1 MAAITKDLLFGL
13 TEPLPT
19 KGQHTGFV
27 KIPHSSNR
35 SAYGI
40 VPLPLTVVG
49 GGAGPTVLLQAGI
62 FGDELDAQ
70 IAVTRIMGA
79 LDPAKMN
86 GRVIA
91 LPMANFPAAQAGTRN
106 SPLDGRSLNKSFP
119 GDVFG
124 TPTSVIADYIE
135 RNLMPVSDLVIDLHS
150 VGRTMRYMPSVT
162 LIDHSDPDVQMRR
175 LALARAFGLDT
186 VLRFHSFEDRS
197 TSGSARRAGATRIG
211 VEAGETDPV
220 GTIVGG
226 VRRVL
231 DWAGVTGPAGS
242 VSAQR
247 ARVLVTQW
255 DEGFVYALCD
265 GVFQP
270 AVQLG
275 DSVAAGDVAG
285 HIHDLGRP
293 LAEPVAV
300 RFSAGGI
307 VVCTRGSSQTS
318 RGDCLMHLATEA
330 DGEALAQFGA
340 AASLRW
346 LGSPGKAAPKRRRP
360 KRKTG

>member
-1 MAAITKDLLFGL
+1 MAAGSKDVLFGL
-13 TEPLPT
+13 TEALPA
-19 KGQHTGFV
+19 GGRHSGFV

-40 VPLPLTVVG
+40 LPLPLTVVG
-49 GGAGPTVLLQAGI
+49 GGAGPTILLLAGI
-62 FGDELDAQ
+62 FGDEIDAQ
-70 IAVTRIMGA
+70 IAIARIVSA
-79 LDPAKMN
+79 LEPAKMK

-150 VGRTMRYMPSVT
+150 VGCTMRYMPSVT

-175 LALARAFGLDT
+175 LALARAFGLET

-211 VEAGETDPV
+211 VEAGGEDPV
-220 GTIVGG
+220 GTIVRG
-226 VRRVL
+226 VQRVL
-231 DWAGVTGPAGS
+231 NWAGVTEAAG
-242 VSAQR
+242 AAAAPR
-247 ARVLVTQW
+247 PRVLVTQW
-255 DEGFVYALCD
+255 DEGFVYALSD

-275 DSVAAGDVAG
+275 DAVAAGDVAG
-285 HIHDLGRP
+285 HIRDIARP
-293 LAEPVAV
+293 LAEPVTV

-307 VVCTRGSSQTS
+307 VVCTRGTRQTS

-330 DGEALAQFGA
+330 DGEALAQFGQ

-346 LGSPGKAAPKRRRP
+346 LGAPPKSRRRSG
-360 KRKTG
+360 RKAR